1 MLPTVADGGR
11 GSSVP
16 VDVLVRRV
24 PTVVRDLDEVLFRPG
39 GWFALSS
46 GNQRVPGVVVP
57 SLGAGL
63 ELVGQGDVASLVG
76 RLNPGF
82 RVVDVDVEGLV
93 GHAVAE
99 EVAGWCR
106 GRGLWVLARRSGR
119 VERRPRCRW

>member
-1 MLPTVADGGR
+1 M
-11 GSSVP
+11 SVGL
-16 VDVLVRRV
+16 LVVHLLNRFYV
-24 PTVVRDLDEVLFRPG
+24 CVHLSKWFTFFAFLVVRLLLL
-39 GWFALSS
+39 A

-57 SLGAGL
+57 SLAAGL

-106 GRGLWVLARRSGR
+106 GRRL
-119 VERRPRCRW
+119 